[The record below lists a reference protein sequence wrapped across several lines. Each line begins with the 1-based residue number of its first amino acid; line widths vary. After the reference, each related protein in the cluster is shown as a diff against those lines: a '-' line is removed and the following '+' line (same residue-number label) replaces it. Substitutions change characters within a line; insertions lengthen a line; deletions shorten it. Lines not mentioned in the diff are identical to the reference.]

1 MIISERLNKL
11 MNERGVSQAD
21 LARAVNITQPS
32 VFRLTTGETRMSR
45 RLNEIADYLETSVA
59 YLTGKT
65 DDPKEG
71 AVPRPTARELA
82 EQLDVVQLPL
92 LDMQYSMGGG
102 ADLSDYP
109 EVEMIPVARKWVRHF
124 TSSAPENLFL
134 LTGRGDSMLPTI
146 NDGDLLL
153 GDRSQN
159 VPRMSDQIWALT
171 YYNMGMIKRIQ
182 PAEGGGY
189 LITSDNPAVNPTV
202 AVMDAV
208 HIVGRIC
215 GVLKRL

>member
-1 MIISERLNKL
+1 MIIPERLKEFREAAGL
-11 MNERGVSQAD
+11 SQAE
-21 LARAVNITQPS
+21 LARLVGIAAPS
-32 VFRLTTGETRMSR
+32 INRLETGDTKTSR
-45 RLNEIADYLETSVA
+45 KINEIAYYLGTTEA
-59 YLTGKT
+59 YLTGRV
-65 DDPKEG
+65 DDPKLG
-71 AVPRPTARELA
+71 AMPLPTARALA
-82 EQLDVVQLPL
+82 SQLDVVELPL

-124 TSSAPENLFL
+124 TSSSSENLFL